1 MILSRACKYGLQA
14 VLHLARHDQR
24 PLLSKE
30 IAQALSIPQHFL
42 AKILQDLSRRG
53 LLQSFK
59 GRGGGFQLARPAHKI
74 KLLDVVETIEGGE
87 FDAGC
92 VLGLRDCSE
101 EKACPVHNQWK
112 EIKAQILR
120 MLSDKSVKGLLD
132 DTAAQCLLVQAEV
145 KD

>member
-59 GRGGGFQLARPAHKI
+59 GRGGGFKLARPADNI
-74 KLLDVVETIEGGE
+74 RLLDVVETIEGGE

-92 VLGLRDCSE
+92 VLGLRECSD
-101 EKACPVHNQWK
+101 EKACPVHYQWK
-112 EIKAQILR
+112 QIKAQILS
-120 MLSDKSVKGLLD
+120 MLSDKSVRGLLE
-132 DTAAQCLLVQAEV
+132 DTASQCLLAQAEV